1 MKKWKVEYKGILE
14 LSIQSMIYLQGHRV
28 PKFHHRDLYLKRIA
42 NTSRRGP
49 QPCERDDRVKDS
61 NLAGGGCGV
70 TSLVGQSG
78 RRDMLNVTDLMFC
91 CHLVGCCQVYV
102 GAFLSF
108 SVGSG
113 VNLYI

>member
-1 MKKWKVEYKGILE
+1 VKKWKVEYKGILE

-61 NLAGGGCGV
+61 NLAGGLRCHKP
-70 TSLVGQSG
+70 G
-78 RRDMLNVTDLMFC
+78 RAIWEKRHVEC
-91 CHLVGCCQVYV
+91 Y
-102 GAFLSF
+102 
-108 SVGSG
+108 
-113 VNLYI
+113 